1 MVFIHSMKKNLIS
14 DAVIS
19 NSEAQAKG
27 LWYIRESIP
36 EANRL
41 VGAICSSDVSVPIS
55 SIPSFIELTF
65 KNIKTISSNLQINCF
80 GHLGDGNIH
89 FNVFPPFGSN
99 KDCFKE
105 MKDDIVTLIHENAI
119 KLNGSFSA
127 EHGVGR
133 LKVDDLNRYGDSGK
147 LVMMRAVKK
156 ALDPNLILNPGVL
169 VADF

>member
-1 MVFIHSMKKNLIS
+1 M
-14 DAVIS
+14 
-19 NSEAQAKG
+19 
-27 LWYIRESIP
+27 
-36 EANRL
+36 
-41 VGAICSSDVSVPIS
+41 SVPIS

-65 KNIKTISSNLQINCF
+65 KNIKTLSSKLQINCF

-89 FNVFPPFGSN
+89 LNVFPPFGSN
-99 KDCFKE
+99 KDYFSAI
-105 MKDDIVTLIHENAI
+105 KDEIANLIHENAI

-133 LKVDDLNRYGDSGK
+133 LKVKDLNRYGDGGK
-147 LVMMRAVKK
+147 LIMMRAVKK